1 MSTIVYEHVK
11 KRSKDAIKLALQSYP
26 GVVVSQGAGL
36 EQVEFNGDWTAE
48 SAKCFIEDILGHTVE
63 DSQII
68 DKTRKSL
75 FQLIS
80 KDEAEMKVFGWLYV
94 THNKAGEQMIDH
106 SGEIISP
113 ETLEKAAYEFV
124 AEGGDMGANH
134 QKLGVGYLIEAMVFT
149 QEKKAALGI
158 PDGIL
163 PTGLWVGLQMTDRA
177 EWKKVISGEY
187 KMLSL
192 GGLARKI
199 ERQIHG

>member
-1 MSTIVYEHVK
+1 MTTIVYEHVQ
-11 KRSKDAIKLALQSYP
+11 KRSKNAIKFAVQNYP

-36 EQVEFNGDWTAE
+36 EQVEFSGDWTAD
-48 SAKCFIEDILGHTVE
+48 SAKSFIEDVLGHTV
-63 DSQII
+63 DDNQIV
-68 DKTRKSL
+68 DQTFKSKFEL
-75 FQLIS
+75 VS
-80 KDEAEMKVFGWLYV
+80 KDDAEMKVFGWLYV
-94 THNKAGEQMIDH
+94 THNKAGEQLIDH

-134 QKLGVGYLIEAMVFT
+134 QKLGVGFLIEAMVFT

-163 PTGLWVGLQMTDRA
+163 PTGLWVGLQMTDRD
-177 EWKKVISGEY
+177 EWKKVVSGEY
-187 KMLSL
+187 QMLSL
-192 GGLARKI
+192 GGLARRI